1 MKFVKLSCIALA
13 MLVVAC
19 THAPQ
24 RYGVSAENNS
34 ALRALNAKNIS
45 VGNFQNTSNIENNCR
60 GIYGALALPDK
71 LSFEG
76 YLQKALQDE
85 LKVAGAYGNTEKSIV
100 LTGNIEKLSFST
112 LTSITGGGS
121 WDIGL
126 RVKSSNG
133 KEVYVT
139 EHYEYDSSVQ
149 AWIACSEAASAYQPA
164 IQNVLGKLFNSK
176 EFKEMLV
183 TVK

>member
-1 MKFVKLSCIALA
+1 MKINKLYFVAA
-13 MLVVAC
+13 VVFMAGC

-24 RYGVSAENNS
+24 RYGISAENNN
-34 ALRALNAKNIS
+34 ALKALNAKNVN
-45 VGNFQNTSNIENNCR
+45 VGSFVNTSNIENNCR

-85 LKVAGAYGNTEKSIV
+85 LKVAGAYGNTEKSV
-100 LTGNIEKLSFST
+100 TLTGNIEKLAFST

-139 EHYEYDSSVQ
+139 EHYEYDGSMQ
-149 AWIACSEAASAYQPA
+149 AWIACGEAASAYQPA
-164 IQNVLGKLFNSK
+164 VQNVLGKLFNSK

-183 TVK
+183 K